1 MTAKQSLFISTAA
14 LALLVSP
21 PLTRAQAQTVDSR
34 FGKLEFQNG
43 YPTETTTKR
52 LFDEMDFQRAVQAYL
67 WAVPAVS
74 FESFRQGMKRDL
86 GVDYN
91 DFAIWDNFVDPKGLL
106 YTANN
111 STIYAL
117 SNVDL
122 GRDGPIVIEIPPGAT
137 VGMIDDFWQRSA
149 TGVGNTGPDKG
160 QGGKFLLLPP
170 DYKGDIPAQ
179 GYHVVRATMSNNN
192 FLIRGLIVNND
203 VKGAV
208 DRLRQL
214 RLYPWS
220 ERNSPKP
227 NKFISASGKV
237 VDTLF
242 PGDFAFWERL
252 HSFISNNPVHER
264 DRFFMA
270 MLKPLGIEKGKPFSP
285 DARQRAIL
293 TEAAKVGYAMG
304 KAMLYEGGTRIAGAN
319 MWPGT
324 HWEWAINFDPT
335 QEAENYSQLD
345 ERLNWFYGAT
355 YMTPAMALKKAGPG
369 SQYVQTFKDKDGAW
383 LDGANSYRL
392 RVPVNAPAQDFWSLT
407 VYDNETRSMLQ
418 NAKNDASVSSY
429 GDLKKNADGSIDIVF
444 APSAPAGME
453 KNWIQT
459 VPGKGF
465 FVWFRAYHP
474 TEPFFDKSWQLPD
487 IVKGN

>member
-1 MTAKQSLFISTAA
+1 MTAKPFLFIAA
-14 LALLVSP
+14 LALLASP
-21 PLTRAQAQTVDSR
+21 PLTSAQAETADTR

-43 YPTETTTKR
+43 YPTEATTKR

-74 FESFRQGMKRDL
+74 FESFRQGLKRDL

-91 DFAIWDNFVDPKGLL
+91 DIAIWDNFADPKGLL
-106 YTANN
+106 YTAN
-111 STIYAL
+111 STTIYAV

-122 GRDGPIVIEIPPGAT
+122 GRDGPIVIEIPPGPTA
-137 VGMIDDFWQRSA
+137 GMIDDFWQRSA
-149 TGVGNTGPDKG
+149 TDVGNAGPDKG

-208 DRLRQL
+208 DRVRQL

-220 ERNSPKP
+220 ERNSPKS
-227 NKFISASGKV
+227 NKFVSASGKV

-242 PGDFAFWERL
+242 PGDFAYWERL
-252 HSFISNNPVHER
+252 HSFINNNPVHER

-270 MLKPLGIEKGKPFSP
+270 MLKPLGIEKGKPFNP

-293 TEAAKVGYAMG
+293 SEAAKVGYAMG
-304 KAMLYEGGTRIAGAN
+304 KAMLYEGDRRFDSVN
-319 MWPGT
+319 MWKGT
-324 HWEWAINFDPT
+324 HWAWAVILEPT
-335 QEAENYSQLD
+335 QEVENYSQLD
-345 ERLNWFYGAT
+345 ERLHWFYGAT

-369 SQYVQTFKDKDGAW
+369 SQYIQTFKDKDGAW

-418 NAKNDASVSSY
+418 NPKNDVTISSY
-429 GDLKKNADGSIDIVF
+429 DDLKKNADGSIDIVF
-444 APSAPAGME
+444 APNAPAGME